1 MKRRLLL
8 AASCLAASFQLPAAT
23 LLQPT
28 ELSDHELSQLRG
40 RFVLPDRI
48 ISFGVTMSSI
58 WQNANGQTLGAQVNM
73 QVQNTMDLQKKM
85 PVATPVFNV
94 TMLNGPQNNQS
105 PPPSAGTGQVNGGAG
120 LGQVQGISQSVRT
133 AGDYNQAGNNMTI
146 DVKQGNYAAP
156 LPSGTNNLNQRLT
169 TDAGT
174 VAVAAANNGLQLS
187 IQANGQGTA
196 LQTIGAN
203 GVAQA
208 IALSGNT
215 NLVQNLANL
224 NVVMRN
230 NPSAM
235 NNINCALDQLHTMR
249 PTGY

>member
-1 MKRRLLL
+1 MKRQLLL

-23 LLQPT
+23 LLQPV
-28 ELSDHELSQLRG
+28 ELSDLELSQLRG

-58 WQNANGQTLGAQVNM
+58 WQNANGQSLGAQVNM
-73 QVQNTMDLQKKM
+73 QVQNTMNLQTKM

-94 TMLNGPQNNQS
+94 TLLNGQQNNQIAT
-105 PPPSAGTGQVNGGAG
+105 PPAGTGQVNGGAG
-120 LGQVQGISQSVRT
+120 LDQVQGIAQSVRT
-133 AGDYNQAGNNMTI
+133 AGDYNQAGNDMTI
-146 DVKQGNYAAP
+146 DVKQADTAGP
-156 LPSGTNNLNQRLT
+156 LPSGTSNLNQSVT

-187 IQANGQGTA
+187 VQANGQGTA
-196 LQTIGAN
+196 LQTIGAS

-208 IALSGNT
+208 IALSGNA

-224 NVVMRN
+224 SVVMKN
-230 NPSAM
+230 NPTAL
-235 NNINCALDQLHTMR
+235 NNINCALDQLRALR

>member
-1 MKRRLLL
+1 MKRQLLL
-8 AASCLAASFQLPAAT
+8 AASCLVASFQLPAAT
-23 LLQPT
+23 LLQPV
-28 ELSDHELSQLRG
+28 ELSDLELSQLRG

-73 QVQNTMDLQKKM
+73 QVQNTMDLQKKTS
-85 PVATPVFNV
+85 VATPVFNV
-94 TMLNGPQNNQS
+94 TMLNGQQNNQIQT
-105 PPPSAGTGQVNGGAG
+105 PAAGTGQVNGGGG
-120 LGQVQGISQSVRT
+120 LNQVQGISQSVRT

-146 DVKQGNYAAP
+146 DVSQGNSAGA
-156 LPSGTNNLNQRLT
+156 LPNGTNNLNQSLT

-174 VAVAAANNGLQLS
+174 VAVASANNGLQLA

-224 NVVMRN
+224 SVVMRN
-230 NPSAM
+230 NPTAM
-235 NNINCALDQLHTMR
+235 NNINCALDQLRTLR